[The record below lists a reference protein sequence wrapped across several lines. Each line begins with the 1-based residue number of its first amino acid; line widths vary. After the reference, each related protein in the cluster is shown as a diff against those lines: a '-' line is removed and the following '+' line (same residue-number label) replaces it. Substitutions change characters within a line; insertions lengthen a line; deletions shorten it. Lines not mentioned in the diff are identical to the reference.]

1 MKTFLWTTLFWLIV
15 IIALLLCLGF
25 GNLWTQVIDNGWI
38 EKFLPNNIQVAS
50 CDSAIASTLESIDRC
65 TAAKDY
71 GCNSNIEETNDSE
84 VSLGDATVLQSLD
97 DIMANQQIIY
107 NYLQDSFGNIN
118 QSIAN
123 LQSAGE
129 YAQEPIIDERE
140 QQRLQL
146 QAQIEALQNEMAS
159 L

>member
-1 MKTFLWTTLFWLIV
+1 MT
-15 IIALLLCLGF
+15 
-25 GNLWTQVIDNGWI
+25 
-38 EKFLPNNIQVAS
+38 KFLPNNIQAAS

-65 TAAKDY
+65 TAAEDY
-71 GCNSNIEETNDSE
+71 GCNSNNEETNDSE

-129 YAQEPIIDERE
+129 YTQEPIIDERE